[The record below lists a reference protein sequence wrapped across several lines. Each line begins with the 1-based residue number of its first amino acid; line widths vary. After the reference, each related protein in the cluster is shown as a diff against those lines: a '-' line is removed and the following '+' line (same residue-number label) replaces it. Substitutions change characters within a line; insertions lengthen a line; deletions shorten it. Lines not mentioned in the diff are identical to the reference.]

1 MKIFLDT
8 NVLASAAATRGLCPD
23 VLREIFASHDLFL
36 SEQVLSEVGRVLKLK
51 FGVAQDAIDDFIQLL
66 RQDTVLAKPSR
77 VPRVK
82 LQDEDD
88 LTILAAAI
96 TAGAEGLITGDKE
109 LLDLGHVKNLKI
121 LNPRQFWEELKAQER
136 RKAKRN
142 KAKSKGQA
150 LSTRPHREEKSDG

>member
-8 NVLASAAATRGLCPD
+8 NVLASAAATRGLCAD

-36 SEQVLSEVGRVLKLK
+36 SEQVLSELGRVLKLK

-66 RQDTVLAKPSR
+66 RQDTVLAKPSQ

-82 LQDEDD
+82 LQDKDD

-96 TAGAEGLITGDKE
+96 TAGAEVLITGDKE

-121 LNPRQFWEELKAQER
+121 LNPRQFWEELKVQER
-136 RKAKRN
+136 REAKRKKAKAN
-142 KAKSKGQA
+142 GQA
-150 LSTRPHREEKSDG
+150 TSDPTA